1 MGIKNLNNNTE
12 LELRSQIAEALKGD
26 DDTAITDAL
35 VRMANGI
42 QEGIIKEARSF
53 VNEQINDNAVLQSRG
68 LATLTT
74 EERNY
79 YAAVKEKRGFTDL
92 DVVMP
97 QTIYDRVFEDLEQ
110 THPLLSK
117 IAFTN
122 TVAVQE
128 WITRK
133 SGCEAAWWGTLT
145 DGIKKKLA
153 GSFKKE
159 KTELYKL
166 SAYMPV
172 AKSMLDL
179 GPEWLDKYVRVV
191 LGEAISIALEVAIIA
206 GTGKDQP
213 IGMMKDLKG
222 SVVEGVYPDKTSKA
236 LTDFKPVTLGKEIM
250 SPLTKEGTRAV
261 PNVLIIVNPLDYW
274 EKIFG
279 ATTFLTQNGTY
290 VYGVLPIPGDVV
302 QSVAVP
308 RGKMLAGMGKDYF
321 MGVGAS
327 AKIEYADEYKFLEDE
342 RTYMTKMYANGKPMD
357 NEAFL
362 LFDIENLET
371 SLETPV
377 LGKGKTK

>member
-1 MGIKNLNNNTE
+1 MAIRNLNDNTE
-12 LELRSQIAEALKGD
+12 LELRGQIAEALKGD
-26 DDTAITDAL
+26 DDTAITEAL

-53 VNEQINDNAVLQSRG
+53 VNEQINDRAVLQSRG

-74 EERNY
+74 EERSY
-79 YAAVKEKRGFTDL
+79 YEAVKEKRGFTDL

-110 THPLLSK
+110 NHPLLSK

-122 TVAVQE
+122 TAAVQE

-133 SGCEAAWWGTLT
+133 TGCEAAWWGSLT
-145 DGIKKKLA
+145 DGIRKKLSGA
-153 GSFKKE
+153 FQKE
-159 KTELYKL
+159 KTTMYKL

-172 AKSMLDL
+172 AKDMLDL
-179 GPEWLDKYVRVV
+179 GPEWLDRYVRVV
-191 LGEAISIALEVAIIA
+191 LGESISIALEIAIIA

-222 SVVEGVYPDKTSKA
+222 SVIENVFSDKTAIS
-236 LTDFKPVTLGKEIM
+236 LTDFKPATLGKEIM

-279 ATTFLTQNGTY
+279 ATTFLTQNGNY
-290 VYGVLPIPGDVV
+290 VYGILPIPGDII

-308 RGKMLAGMGKDYF
+308 RGKMIAGMGKDYF
-321 MGVGAS
+321 MGVGTPS
-327 AKIEYADEYKFLEDE
+327 KIEYSDEYKFLEDE
-342 RTYMTKMYANGKPMD
+342 RTYTTKMHANGKPID
-357 NEAFL
+357 NDSFL

-371 SLETPV
+371 SIEQSPV
-377 LGKGKTK
+377 AKGKKA

>member
-1 MGIKNLNNNTE
+1 MGIKNLNDNTE

-26 DDTAITDAL
+26 DEKAITEAL

-42 QEGIIKEARSF
+42 QEGILKEARSF
-53 VNEQINDNAVLQSRG
+53 VNSQINDRAIMQSRG

-79 YAAVKEKRGFTDL
+79 YEKVQEKRSFTGL

-97 QTIYDRVFEDLEQ
+97 TTIYDRVFEDLEQ
-110 THPLLSK
+110 NHPLLSK

-122 TVAVQE
+122 TTAVQE

-133 SGCEAAWWGTLT
+133 TGCEGAWWGALT
-145 DGIKKKLA
+145 DEIKKKLTGA
-153 GSFKKE
+153 FQKE
-159 KTELYKL
+159 KTDMYKL

-172 AKSMLDL
+172 AKDMLDL
-179 GPEWLDKYVRVV
+179 GPEWLDRYVRVV
-191 LGEAISIALEVAIIA
+191 LGESISIALEVAIIA

-222 SVVEGVYPDKTSKA
+222 SVLEGVYSDKEA
-236 LTDFKPVTLGKEIM
+236 KPLANLKPTTLGKEIM
-250 SPLTKEGTRAV
+250 SPLTKNGTRAV
-261 PNVLIIVNPLDYW
+261 PSVLMIVNPLDYW

-308 RGKMLAGMGKDYF
+308 KGKLIAGMGKDYF
-321 MGVGAS
+321 MGVGTPS
-327 AKIEYADEYKFLEDE
+327 KIEYSDEYKFLEDE
-342 RTYMTKMYANGKPMD
+342 RTYTTKMHANGKPLD
-357 NEAFL
+357 NDSFL
-362 LFDIENLET
+362 LFDIENLEA
-371 SLETPV
+371 SLEPV
-377 LGKGKTK
+377 AVKGKSK